1 MDVKAL
7 IKKLSKFYWT
17 PLAPE
22 HYTVTVS
29 GKKAG
34 IGLVAWQDYAAF
46 NYAWAANNF
55 DLTTE
60 SGQVGILREWVLA
73 RSLTGTLVLGQEL
86 SWHLT
91 SKSLPEFRV
100 WYKDNRHEVVLMLRQ
115 KLDRLIPNEL
125 QSLQ

>member
-1 MDVKAL
+1 MDIKAL
-7 IKKLSKFYWT
+7 IQKLSKFYWT
-17 PLAPE
+17 PMPPE
-22 HYTVTVS
+22 HYTITVL

-46 NYAWAANNF
+46 NYVWAANTL
-55 DLTTE
+55 DLNTE
-60 SGQVGILREWVLA
+60 AGQVIMVREWNLA
-73 RSLTGTLVLGQEL
+73 RSFTSVPILGQEL
-86 SWHLT
+86 SWYLT

-100 WYKDNRHEVVLMLRQ
+100 WYKGNRHEVALMLRP